1 MPSYILSPFKPLP
14 KLLVPGTP
22 SYLWGSWNDNTGPTT
37 GYILSDSGNG
47 TTSTVTVQI
56 QTGNIPVVGSLL
68 TIVGTANSAG
78 AYNVTNAAILSVSA
92 AANPDTGIYTLTYAG
107 AGASASAKDY
117 GQFII
122 PQPEVAEAL
131 VAGASAP
138 VAMPFNIMNA
148 NMNQALTVVAS
159 FPSLPTSVVL
169 SLQQAVYDLN
179 SEYATVAAIATVT
192 GGAVVGNAQITVDP
206 TLGRFFRVLNG
217 AVVGGTSPTVIVKIL
232 L

>member
-1 MPSYILSPFKPLP
+1 MPPYILSPFKPMP
-14 KLLVPGTP
+14 VLLTPGIP
-22 SYLWGSWNDNTGPTT
+22 AYLWGSYNDKTGPTT
-37 GYILSDSGNG
+37 GYVISDSGNG

-56 QTGNIPVVGSLL
+56 QAGNIPFVGALL
-68 TIVGTANSAG
+68 TIVGTANAGG
-78 AYNVTNAAILSVSA
+78 AYNVTNATILTVSA

-107 AGASASAKDY
+107 AGTSASAKDY

-148 NMNQALTVVAS
+148 NMNQALTAVAS

-169 SLQQAVYDLN
+169 SLQQAVNDIN
-179 SEYATVAAIATVT
+179 SEYATVAVIATVT
-192 GGAVVGNAQITVDP
+192 GGAVVGNSQITVDP